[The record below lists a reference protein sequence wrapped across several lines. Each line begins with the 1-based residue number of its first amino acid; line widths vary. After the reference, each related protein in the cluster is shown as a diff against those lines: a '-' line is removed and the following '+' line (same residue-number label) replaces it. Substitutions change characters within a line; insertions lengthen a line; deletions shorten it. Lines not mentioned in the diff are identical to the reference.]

1 MRIFNKKTKS
11 VTLAIVLHVLHA
23 KSFIFSSVLNDTL
36 HSVLNLCDVTRS
48 AKRIIILATEEVKQE
63 SLLKVT

>member
-11 VTLAIVLHVLHA
+11 VALAFVLHVLHA
-23 KSFIFSSVLNDTL
+23 KSFIFSVLNDTL
-36 HSVLNLCDVTRS
+36 HSVLNSCDMTRS